1 MVTIQYLL
9 LIKEKDKK
17 KKELDLSRYFG
28 LAKCTLLPPHGLF
41 HPVLPYRHAGKLTF
55 PLCASCVTEEMSK
68 PFLERT
74 PVCTHTDSECQLVG
88 TWCTPELLEAIE
100 KGYTVVCVHE
110 VWHFLTTRRGLFKD
124 YVNTWLKIKEEA
136 SGWPSH
142 VGDDPLK
149 RQRHLDDYRDK
160 EGIELGPEK
169 IEKNPGLRML
179 AKMMLNSMWCK
190 FGQRTNKTQ
199 VREFDDPQKFSTFCN
214 SDTLQIKYVG
224 IQSDDRVEV
233 QYTLQEEDESI
244 LPNLNIFVACFTTCW
259 ARLKLYDTLDI
270 LQERVL
276 YKDTDSV
283 VFLSAQGMPEPPL
296 GDYLGDFKDELSP
309 DNYIVEFAS
318 GGPKNYGYKTHKG
331 KEDYKVRGIT
341 LNRLG
346 KRYVNFEVLKNN
358 VLEDLTSPLES
369 GEARITAMPIPY
381 KIVRNAQEYQLPTTA
396 QQKKYKLVYNKRV
409 VNPHTFQTF
418 PYGYER
424 WTEEDA
430 HLTELLTS
438 L

>member
-1 MVTIQYLL
+1 M
-9 LIKEKDKK
+9 
-17 KKELDLSRYFG
+17 
-28 LAKCTLLPPHGLF
+28 
-41 HPVLPYRHAGKLTF
+41 
-55 PLCASCVTEEMSK
+55 
-68 PFLERT
+68 
-74 PVCTHTDSECQLVG
+74 
-88 TWCTPELLEAIE
+88 
-100 KGYTVVCVHE
+100 
-110 VWHFLTTRRGLFKD
+110 
-124 YVNTWLKIKEEA
+124 
-136 SGWPSH
+136 
-142 VGDDPLK
+142 GDDPLK

-160 EGIELGPEK
+160 EEIELGPEK
-169 IEKNPGLRML
+169 IKKNPGLRTL
-179 AKMMLNSMWCK
+179 AKMMLNSMWGK

-199 VREFDDPQKFSTFCN
+199 VRELDDPQKFSTSD
-214 SDTLQIKYVG
+214 SDTLQIKYIG
-224 IQSDDRVEV
+224 IQSEDRVEV

-244 LPNLNIFVACFTTCW
+244 FPNLNIFVACFTTCW
-259 ARLKLYDTLDI
+259 ARLKLYDALDI

-296 GDYLGDFKDELSP
+296 GDYLGDFKDELPP
-309 DNYIVEFAS
+309 DNYMVEFAS

-331 KEDYKVRGIT
+331 KEDYKVRDIT

-381 KIVRNAQEYQLPTTA
+381 KIMRNAQEYQLSTTA

-430 HLTELLTS
+430 HVTELLAS
-438 L
+438 LQFLY

>member
-1 MVTIQYLL
+1 M
-9 LIKEKDKK
+9 
-17 KKELDLSRYFG
+17 
-28 LAKCTLLPPHGLF
+28 
-41 HPVLPYRHAGKLTF
+41 
-55 PLCASCVTEEMSK
+55 
-68 PFLERT
+68 
-74 PVCTHTDSECQLVG
+74 
-88 TWCTPELLEAIE
+88 
-100 KGYTVVCVHE
+100 
-110 VWHFLTTRRGLFKD
+110 
-124 YVNTWLKIKEEA
+124 
-136 SGWPSH
+136 
-142 VGDDPLK
+142 
-149 RQRHLDDYRDK
+149 
-160 EGIELGPEK
+160 
-169 IEKNPGLRML
+169 
-179 AKMMLNSMWCK
+179 
-190 FGQRTNKTQ
+190 
-199 VREFDDPQKFSTFCN
+199 
-214 SDTLQIKYVG
+214 
-224 IQSDDRVEV
+224 EV

-244 LPNLNIFVACFTTCW
+244 FPNLNIFVVCFTTCW
-259 ARLKLYDTLDI
+259 ARLKLYDALDI

-276 YKDTDSV
+276 YKDMDSV

-296 GDYLGDFKDELSP
+296 GDYLGDFKDELPP

-318 GGPKNYGYKTHKG
+318 GGPKNYGYKTRKG

-381 KIVRNAQEYQLPTTA
+381 KIVRNAQEYQLSTTA
-396 QQKKYKLVYNKRV
+396 QKKKYKLVNNKRV

-430 HLTELLTS
+430 LVTELLTS